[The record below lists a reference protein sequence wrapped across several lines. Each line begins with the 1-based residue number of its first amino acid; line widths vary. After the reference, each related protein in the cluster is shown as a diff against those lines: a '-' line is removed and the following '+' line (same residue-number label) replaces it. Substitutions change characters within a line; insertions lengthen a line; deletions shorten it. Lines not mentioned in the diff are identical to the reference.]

1 MDPVFQ
7 TRLANRLPPA
17 RLGLQRVLPPTFVAG
32 IRRYDDNGNRI
43 GVSSPG
49 RVRRPAQPAL
59 DYPVRLDST
68 SGIARDQGS
77 CVGGAGIYALR
88 WASTTS
94 ASLSGLD
101 PGFSRVL
108 RGIRAKDGSA
118 RRVAKATHGETFPGL
133 RRSVFM
139 AIGQCPIGEEWG
151 RGGVAQTGGR
161 DLCPALR
168 AGEIPVLL
176 LLSLRGS

>member
-49 RVRRPAQPAL
+49 GVRRPAQPAL

-68 SGIARDQGS
+68 SAIARDQGS

-101 PGFSRVL
+101 PALARAL
-108 RGIRAKDGSA
+108 RGRRAKERAA
-118 RRVAKATHGETFPGL
+118 R
-133 RRSVFM
+133 
-139 AIGQCPIGEEWG
+139 
-151 RGGVAQTGGR
+151 
-161 DLCPALR
+161 LR
-168 AGEIPVLL
+168 AQAA
-176 LLSLRGS
+176 